1 MLDILEIKAHA
12 TKTADEGLPVTACP
26 YDETSAHGLL
36 WLDHYWSRVYWLS
49 GEMSA

>member
-1 MLDILEIKAHA
+1 MLDILEIQKHA
-12 TKTADEGLPVTACP
+12 TKAADEGLPVTACP